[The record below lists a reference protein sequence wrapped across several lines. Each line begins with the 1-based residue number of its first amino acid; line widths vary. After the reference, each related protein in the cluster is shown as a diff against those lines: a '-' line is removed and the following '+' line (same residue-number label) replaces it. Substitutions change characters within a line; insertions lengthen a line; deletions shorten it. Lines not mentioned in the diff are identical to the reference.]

1 MLYISYN
8 SLHLNIFFFIVS
20 GCFATLRSIVIVEL
34 LGLDKLTN
42 AFGLLLLFQGLASI
56 IGSPVA
62 GNSSKAYILQ
72 YIFRVKLLAVEQKI
86 YQRFLNG
93 I

>member
-1 MLYISYN
+1 M
-8 SLHLNIFFFIVS
+8 FFLFIL

-62 GNSSKAYILQ
+62 GNFFKCIHFEACL
-72 YIFRVKLLAVEQKI
+72 
-86 YQRFLNG
+86 
-93 I
+93 